1 VAGND
6 RCADCGAERPDW
18 ASLNLGVVICIDC
31 SGVHRQLG
39 VHISKVR
46 SLTLDDR
53 VWSPAVRQLF
63 LHTGNS
69 LANRVWEG
77 TMSASP
83 SVVQRRTNDE
93 QWLWSTAD
101 DDSEAALPVVR
112 KSCSSH
118 ALSVV
123 RASPLPLVDSFT

>member
-1 VAGND
+1 VARQLAAVAGND

-77 TMSASP
+77 TMRASGRHT
-83 SVVQRRTNDE
+83 SE
-93 QWLWSTAD
+93 WLWSTAD
-101 DDSEAALPVVR
+101 DDGEAAALPVVR

-118 ALSVV
+118 ALSMV
-123 RASPLPLVDSFT
+123 RAFPTTFSS